1 MWRRRRLEEFHVVRF
16 HVKSLRLGGGIV
28 YNFVVLKRK
37 QNLFDILFHH
47 PSLQTFFF
55 CLSFSLRCYSTF
67 PFDHLTEMYPN
78 LLYPP
83 SSLILYSPLLV
94 IFSHVPA
101 RTFVCF
107 SWHLFFSPSFSSFF
121 TFTLWGSSLK
131 CFLRWLWRF
140 LLSLLSVFHFLLL
153 LHLTVPSFFAYCF
166 YSKSVPCTLHFDYLI
181 FF

>member
-47 PSLQTFFF
+47 PSLQTFF

-78 LLYPP
+78 LLCPP

-107 SWHLFFSPSFSSFF
+107 SWHLFFSPPFSSFF
-121 TFTLWGSSLK
+121 YLHFMRIFIKMFSSLTVTFSSEFAFSVSFFVTSSFN
-131 CFLRWLWRF
+131 CSLFLCLLF
-140 LLSLLSVFHFLLL
+140 LL
-153 LHLTVPSFFAYCF
+153 
-166 YSKSVPCTLHFDYLI
+166 
-181 FF
+181 